1 MNVERDVIMEQIQV
15 AMNVVLPVFII
26 IGIGYF
32 LKYRKIIN
40 DEFVQMTMKVIFN
53 VCLPAML
60 FSKVSQVDTNELMS
74 QGALKFLAYVLIMT
88 MIIFFLSRLVAKLV
102 IKEPSRRGTFV
113 QGSFRSNYVILGYSI
128 LHNMLGDVIIGR
140 MALLVL
146 VIVPL
151 YNILSIWVLSVGHEN
166 ERSSGLKKV
175 FGRIVRNPL
184 IIGILL
190 GFIINLLQIRLP
202 VIAASTVA
210 MLGSIGTPLGLLGIG
225 AYMDFTHLKNVKE
238 ALQSTFLK
246 IVLFPLLVT
255 LIAYGMGFGY
265 IDLAIIFVLFGSP
278 AAISSFIMA
287 TALDGDGRLAANI
300 VIISTGLSLITFI
313 LGLSLIG
320 GLQ

>member
-1 MNVERDVIMEQIQV
+1 MNQIQIAV
-15 AMNVVLPVFII
+15 NVVLPVFLI

-32 LKYRKIIN
+32 LKYRQIIN
-40 DEFVQMTMKVIFN
+40 DQFVQMTMKVIFN

-60 FSKVSQVDTNELMS
+60 FSKVAQVDTKELLS
-74 QGALKFLAYVLIMT
+74 DGAIQFVSYVLVMT
-88 MIIFFLSRLVAKLV
+88 LLIFFLSRLVAKFV
-102 IKEPSRRGTFV
+102 IKEPNRRGTFV

-151 YNILSIWVLSVGHEN
+151 YNVLSIWVLSVGHED
-166 ERSSGLKKV
+166 ERSAGLKKV
-175 FGRIVRNPL
+175 VGRIVKNPL

-190 GFIINLLQIRLP
+190 GFLVNLLQIKLP
-202 VIAASTVA
+202 VIAVSTVT

-225 AYMDFTHLKNVKE
+225 AYMDFSHLSNIKE
-238 ALQSTFLK
+238 ALQSTILK
-246 IVLFPLLVT
+246 IVAFPLIVT
-255 LIAYGMGFGY
+255 LLASILGFGY
-265 IDLAIIFVLFGSP
+265 VDTAIIFVLFGSP

-300 VIISTGLSLITFI
+300 VIISTGLSLVTFI
-313 LGLSLIG
+313 IGLSLV
-320 GLQ
+320 GLLA